1 MGRPVGRRRSAISL
15 IPPTVVGRRARPP
28 GPLALPIVINTC
40 TDLYLRNIGDEAGRF
55 DESMARRTACLVAGA
70 DCFYPIAFAR
80 PATIA
85 RLMKAPAAPT
95 NIMVRAGLPIV
106 AELEALGVAR
116 AGTASAVSLMAMAT
130 TRQIAEEPR
139 KTGSFDTLAPAM
151 TQADVQRLFAAP

>member
-1 MGRPVGRRRSAISL
+1 
-15 IPPTVVGRRARPP
+15 
-28 GPLALPIVINTC
+28 
-40 TDLYLRNIGDEAGRF
+40 
-55 DESMARRTACLVAGA
+55 
-70 DCFYPIAFAR
+70 
-80 PATIA
+80 
-85 RLMKAPAAPT
+85 MKAPAVPT
-95 NIMVRAGLPIV
+95 NIMVRAGLAIV

>member
-1 MGRPVGRRRSAISL
+1 M
-15 IPPTVVGRRARPP
+15 
-28 GPLALPIVINTC
+28 
-40 TDLYLRNIGDEAGRF
+40 
-55 DESMARRTACLVAGA
+55 
-70 DCFYPIAFAR
+70 
-80 PATIA
+80 
-85 RLMKAPAAPT
+85 
-95 NIMVRAGLPIV
+95 V